1 MMKRKTLS
9 LSYGLVLSFFLLI
22 SHKAESSE
30 DSLYDFLWLD
40 PDKSVYVLQNKTYK
54 KAGTFFGEVNGMMV
68 VGDEF
73 VDGYG
78 GGLKVGYYFSEE
90 FGISASYNQ
99 YENSFGENWDNVKR
113 VSNVEPFVRQFNSV
127 TALEVLWTPFYGKV
141 NTFNK
146 IYYFD
151 WGFGVGLAQID
162 AESNIDSVFVA
173 NQPTTFASESL
184 TGIVYKTD
192 FKIHINTDFYIN
204 LELRNISYS
213 GQNNPNDKSA
223 KELQTHTD
231 FLFGVGMK
239 F

>member
-1 MMKRKTLS
+1 MKSKKNL

-22 SHKAESSE
+22 SHRAESSE

-54 KAGTFFGEVNGMMV
+54 KAGTFFGEINGLMV

-73 VDGYG
+73 VDGLG
-78 GGLKVGYYFSEE
+78 GALKVGYYFNET
-90 FGISASYNQ
+90 FGVAASYTQ
-99 YENSFGENWDNVKR
+99 YENSFSENWDNVKR
-113 VSNVEPFVRQFNSV
+113 VSSVEPFVRQFNSV
-127 TALEVLWTPFYGKV
+127 TTLELLYTPFYGKV

-162 AESNIDSVFVA
+162 AESNLNSVFLDDT
-173 NQPTTFASESL
+173 PTTFGNENF
-184 TGIVYKTD
+184 TGLIYKTD
-192 FKIHINTDFYIN
+192 FKFHINRSFYLN

-213 GQNNPNDKSA
+213 GENNPNDKSA

-231 FLFGVGMK
+231 FLFGIGFK